1 MRLATATF
9 WSITVTLFRG
19 WAAKQSGG
27 PLERLDFDPGAL
39 HPEDVEIAVEHCGV
53 CHSDLAMVDS
63 EWFPATYPLVA
74 GHEIVG
80 RIVAVGDQAK
90 GRSVGQRVGIGWHS
104 HSCCHCQ
111 FCMAGEHNLC
121 AKRQPTIIGRHG
133 GFADKVR
140 AHWSWSLPL
149 PDALD
154 ASSAGPLMCGGG
166 TAFLPF
172 VIHDIKPTDRVG
184 VVGIGGLGHLAV
196 KFARAWGCEVTA
208 FTSTPSKRE
217 EALLLGAHHTVSS
230 VDVKALKAI
239 TGTLDFLLVT
249 AGASLE
255 WDALLSTLAAK
266 GRLHMVGV
274 VTEAMKVKTGGL
286 LSWQRSISASPTP
299 SPAVLSKMLNFA
311 ARHGIAPQ
319 VEHFPMS
326 RINDALDHL
335 RSGKARYRVV
345 LDADWA

>member
-1 MRLATATF
+1 MTAK
-9 WSITVTLFRG
+9 FRA
-19 WAAKQSGG
+19 WAATSAGS
-27 PLERLDFDPGAL
+27 PLERLDYDPGEL
-39 HPEDVEIAVEHCGV
+39 HPEDVEIAVEYCGV

-63 EWFPATYPLVA
+63 EWFPATYPLVP
-74 GHEIVG
+74 GHEIIG
-80 RIVAVGDQAK
+80 TITAVGAQAK

-104 HSCCHCQ
+104 KSCCHCN
-111 FCMAGEHNLC
+111 FCMGGEQNLC
-121 AKRQPTIIGRHG
+121 AKRQPTIVGRHG

-140 AHWSWSLPL
+140 AHWGWALPI
-149 PDALD
+149 PEGVDP
-154 ASSAGPLMCGGG
+154 SSAGPLMCGGG

-172 VIHDIKPTDRVG
+172 VIHGIKPTDKVG

-217 EALLLGAHHTVSS
+217 EALLLGAHKTVSS
-230 VDVKALKAI
+230 VDVKELKAI
-239 TGTLDFLLVT
+239 AGTLDFLLVT
-249 AGASLE
+249 VGASLE
-255 WDALLSTLAAK
+255 WDALINTLAPK

-274 VTEAMKVKTGGL
+274 VTEAMKLKTGGL

-299 SPAVLSKMLNFA
+299 SPVVLTQMMEFC

-319 VEHFPMS
+319 VEHFPMGKT
-326 RINDALDHL
+326 NDALDHL

-345 LDADWA
+345 LDADFA